1 MRSRKWLWLVQTS
14 VSTAIWSFSWKD
26 TAIHSSQNLI
36 FCHFYNVKR
45 HETEKASKGK
55 SETSKSASQHFKY
68 QINMVNSTLRHAGCH
83 SKLILISGII
93 SFNDLWIINEKSN
106 SGIWAKW
113 TKLLFQI
120 KQTKKKIVQ
129 WLSNNIHPSAA
140 QIPLED
146 LFLEDSELWA
156 LSVVSSWLD
165 SSTRCKMKG
174 QQSQINN
181 R

>member
-45 HETEKASKGK
+45 HKTEKASKGK

-120 KQTKKKIVQ
+120 KQTKKKDCPMTFQ
-129 WLSNNIHPSAA
+129 QYTSFCCSNPFGGFI
-140 QIPLED
+140 
-146 LFLEDSELWA
+146 FGRLWA
-156 LSVVSSWLD
+156 VSFVSGKQLTWQLH
-165 SSTRCKMKG
+165 KV
-174 QQSQINN
+174 
-181 R
+181 